1 MKKRYLLGT
10 GLLLVT
16 LTGCGQEKTDEIIGH
31 TFEYDDYI
39 YQFQPEGHEK
49 ELNLGSDSDNK
60 WEKNTYS
67 LEYDKEKKV
76 YHLYVD
82 GEEGHYVIKEDDI
95 DEDGF
100 VGKNKKENCRFKRLS
115 DSEVKK
121 AKQKAKDNQKKL
133 AKKELDDVKVSFS
146 GCNGQGK
153 AVVDEEEMTMNDVYF
168 DYGKVKVSKKDKL
181 KNGDKVTVSLVD
193 GKKELAKKELT
204 VQGLMP
210 KDFNVKN
217 KAEIKK
223 RLEKEM
229 AEATESY
236 TENGKNEYRESHFC
250 AYSPKTGRVVGVSV
264 VEYNENSYEKKKKP
278 KWEVTSSE
286 IVTHKEPLILKNNE
300 ASLNKEDDFYSYADI
315 EDIANPGMDFD
326 EDKATLNEWKNL
338 LKKEGYILF

>member
-1 MKKRYLLGT
+1 MKKRYLLST
-10 GLLLVT
+10 GLLLAV
-16 LTGCGQEKTDEIIGH
+16 LTGCGQEKKDEIVGH
-31 TFEYDDYI
+31 AFEYDDYI
-39 YQFQPEGHEK
+39 YKFQSEGHTK
-49 ELNLGSDSDNK
+49 ELYLGSDSDNK
-60 WEKNTYS
+60 WDKNTYS

-100 VGKNKKENCRFKRLS
+100 VGKNKKKNCQFKRLS

-121 AKQKAKDNQKKL
+121 SEKKAKENQKKL

-146 GCNGQGK
+146 GCNGEGK
-153 AVVDEEEMTMNDVYF
+153 ATIDDEDMTMNTVELEDA
-168 DYGKVKVSKKDKL
+168 KVKLSKKDKL
-181 KNGDKVTVSLVD
+181 KNGDKITLSLVN

-223 RLEKEM
+223 RLEKEIT
-229 AEATESY
+229 EATESY
-236 TENGKNEYRESHFC
+236 IEQGKNEYRESHFC
-250 AYSPKTGRVVGVSV
+250 AYSPKTGRVVGISV
-264 VEYNENSYEKKKKP
+264 VEYNENSYDKKKKP

-286 IVTHKEPLILKNNE
+286 IVTHEKTLLLKNNE
-300 ASLNKEDDFYSYADI
+300 AKLNKDDDFYSYADV

-326 EDKATLNEWKNL
+326 EDRATLNDWKSL